1 MIAYLWFGKL
11 EIPTKSVIVKSSLQA
26 IIMFYWKRIE
36 KKLVILYCNR
46 KDWPAKEFST
56 MFYDYEYKLCY
67 ALLCFDLTRTHKS
80 GSGTAIRCLC
90 IAFFFF
96 SFPFI

>member
-90 IAFFFF
+90 IAFFF